1 MDQWDF
7 LQKEEHSLKGALEHA
22 PLDDRSF
29 SEWSNELVVATGV
42 SKSAAIRKAKINPTF
57 AYQIFAGQRLAK
69 RDKLIQLAFGLELD
83 IPTASEFLERAGANA
98 LSPRSSRDV
107 TIAFCLLHNMSVPEC
122 DETLCHAGHAPLRK
136 DYPHAR
142 EWW

>member
-7 LQKEEHSLKGALEHA
+7 LQTEGHDLKTALAHA
-22 PLDDRSF
+22 PLDSRSF
-29 SEWSNELVVATGV
+29 SEWSNELVITIGI
-42 SKSAAIRKAKINPTF
+42 SKSDAIRRASLNPTF

-69 RDKLIQLAFGLELD
+69 RDKLIQLAFGFGLD
-83 IPTASEFLERAGANA
+83 IPTTSEFLERAGTNA

-107 TIAFCLLHNMSVPEC
+107 AIAFCRLHNLSVPEC
-122 DETLCHAGHAPLRK
+122 DEMLHRAGFAPLRK